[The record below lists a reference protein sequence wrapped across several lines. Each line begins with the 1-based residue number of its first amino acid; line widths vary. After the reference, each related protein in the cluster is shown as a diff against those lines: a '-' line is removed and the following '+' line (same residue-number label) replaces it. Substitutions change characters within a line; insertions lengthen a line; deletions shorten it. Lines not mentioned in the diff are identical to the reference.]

1 MLACPKNVQFCLAE
15 RLKNRYAALILQQSI
30 PSRKYIA
37 QNPYEMQ
44 TAKVYFK
51 NSLAGHLCQSL
62 EGYEF
67 QYDMAYLSQ
76 KTARPISLTLPLKT
90 QPYISD
96 ELFPFFDGLLPEGWL
111 LDIALQQLPPEQQ
124 NRFNVLLHFCKD
136 CVGAVSVH
144 VSNGT

>member
-1 MLACPKNVQFCLAE
+1 
-15 RLKNRYAALILQQSI
+15 
-30 PSRKYIA
+30 
-37 QNPYEMQ
+37 MQ
-44 TAKVYFK
+44 TAKVYYK

-111 LDIALQQLPPEQQ
+111 LHIALQQLPPEQQ

-136 CVGAVSVH
+136 CVGAVSVY